1 MFDDK
6 GVRCRERL
14 EMLKEE
20 VVIQDLAHRM
30 AWEGERRGDAGRE
43 EVCLEE
49 NTVRKDRGKGRK
61 DGCGGR
67 RKGAE
72 QARAWARDLQQGHL
86 LRISSLEE

>member
-6 GVRCRERL
+6 EVRCRERL

-43 EVCLEE
+43 EEE
-49 NTVRKDRGKGRK
+49 TRKRMRK
-61 DGCGGR
+61 
-67 RKGAE
+67 
-72 QARAWARDLQQGHL
+72 Q
-86 LRISSLEE
+86 